1 MRYFTWK
8 LELVSNNLWPI
19 VDYGGVIHDQP
30 NNNGLS
36 KKIES
41 IQYNAALPIT
51 VAIRGASKKKLY
63 QELGLE
69 SLKDRRWLRRLCY
82 EALSTKLPI

>member
-36 KKIES
+36 EKIES
-41 IQYNAALPIT
+41 IQYNAALPII
-51 VAIRGASKKKLY
+51 VASKGASKKKLY

-69 SLKDRRWLRRLCY
+69 SLKDIRWLRRLCY